1 MIDHQ
6 LSLDF
11 VNEADNDN
19 STPGIHGLNKNND
32 KLLLE
37 VEAEDVCV
45 KSHIENW
52 RINVG
57 GNKDNNEDDTM
68 ILLRVQGADWR
79 RFDKYKKRPHLTTT
93 LYGTFAR
100 NAMYPWSWR
109 VKLGL
114 V

>member
-1 MIDHQ
+1 MNDHQ

-19 STPGIHGLNKNND
+19 STPGIHGLNKNNN

-45 KSHIENW
+45 GSCREN
-52 RINVG
+52 RCIDIGN
-57 GNKDNNEDDTM
+57 NKDNNEDDTM
-68 ILLRVQGADWR
+68 ILLRVQGADR
-79 RFDKYKKRPHLTTT
+79 RRLDKYKEKPHLTTI

-100 NAMYPWSWR
+100 NTMYPWSWR
-109 VKLGL
+109 I
-114 V
+114 